1 MRAER
6 SIGFN
11 FKSVGKA
18 TLTGKVRFEQLSG
31 PWRCKGKASQ
41 KVGIATAKPREKMP
55 GVLRSKE
62 VS

>member
-1 MRAER
+1 MRVER
-6 SIGFN
+6 SIDFN

-18 TLTGKVRFEQLSG
+18 TLTGKVRIEQLSG

-41 KVGIATAKPREKMP
+41 KVGTATAKPRGKMP